1 VHIYLVKSLWHDCL
15 DGQAARTGTMGK
27 AGKALRQV
35 LEIYGI
41 SQNKLA
47 VALGIE
53 RGSVYRWVHE
63 IRDPTAETVREIVKT
78 LQEIEPP
85 AASKFIELYL
95 GDLIEDKEQ
104 P

>member
-1 VHIYLVKSLWHDCL
+1 
-15 DGQAARTGTMGK
+15 MGK

-78 LQEIEPP
+78 LQEIESP

>member
-1 VHIYLVKSLWHDCL
+1 
-15 DGQAARTGTMGK
+15 MGK

-35 LEIYGI
+35 LETYGI

-63 IRDPTAETVREIVKT
+63 IRDPTAETVREIVKA
-78 LQEIEPP
+78 LQGLEPT
-85 AASKFIELYL
+85 AAEAFVELYL
-95 GDLIEDKEQ
+95 GDLVDNDEG
-104 P
+104 